1 MNFKQ
6 VQIKIDAFIKHY
18 RVAILGTLLVHTFFL
33 LILVVLEM
41 AKPNVSDKNSFS
53 IEFEPEKFQINN
65 LIPEQNNVQNNGD
78 ENLENVKNIASNEA
92 DKNKSFNDYY
102 NEVENLVNK
111 SKPKENFIA
120 NDYNDK
126 RNLAK
131 DYSKDNEFAAQ
142 TENEQNKQSANNNS
156 LSKSTFAGNAIITYN
171 LGGRK
176 AVKLPVPAYQCLGS
190 GNVVIEI
197 TVNNLG
203 IVKSATVISSNTSLN
218 ESCLSDAAY
227 KSALISKFAIDLK
240 AQPLQKGTINYK
252 FISQ

>member
-1 MNFKQ
+1 MNFQQ

-18 RVAILGTLLVHTFFL
+18 RIAILGTLLVHAFFL

-41 AKPNVSDKNSFS
+41 AKPTVSNQSPFS
-53 IEFEPEKFQINN
+53 IEFEAEELPTNN

-78 ENLENVKNIASNEA
+78 ENIENVKNISSNEA
-92 DKNKSFNDYY
+92 DKNKSFDDYY
-102 NEVENLVNK
+102 KEIENIVNK
-111 SKPKENFIA
+111 SKPKENFVA

-131 DYSKDNEFAAQ
+131 DYSKENEFVAQ
-142 TENEQNKQSANNNS
+142 TENEQNKQSANKNS
-156 LSKSTFAGNAIITYN
+156 SGKNTYAGNAIITYN

-190 GNVVIEI
+190 GNVVIEV

-203 IVKSATVISSNTSLN
+203 VVKSATIISSNTSLN